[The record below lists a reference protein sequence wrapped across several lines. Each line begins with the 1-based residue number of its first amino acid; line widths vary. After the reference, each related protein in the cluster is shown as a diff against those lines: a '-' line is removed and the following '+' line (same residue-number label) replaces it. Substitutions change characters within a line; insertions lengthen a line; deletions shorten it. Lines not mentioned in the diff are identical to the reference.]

1 MATSGY
7 KGDNDDE
14 TDRRI
19 SNREIGERKKKI
31 IAKEASENP
40 FFYEKILQGTESI
53 NPMTG
58 NPRGPY
64 SYKSAVAMVRGREYK
79 GRDLIDGMENADLR
93 APQDSPFLPYENSG
107 EIVGFD
113 PNKSSSVFGKPDTP
127 PSSSDKKAGKRTK
140 KTRKSKKSR
149 KRIKSK
155 KNRKSKKNNKSRK
168 RKRISKMP
176 MELPGELKTTGG
188 FGEPGKRL
196 IPRSMTKGFYRHILQ
211 PIRRGTDR
219 VGLTHYYQQQP
230 QYQYPEEY

>member
-7 KGDNDDE
+7 DGDKNE

-19 SNREIGERKKKI
+19 SNREIFKRKKEI
-31 IAKEASENP
+31 IAKAAAEDP
-40 FFYEKILQGTESI
+40 FFHEKILEGTESI
-53 NPMTG
+53 DPLTG
-58 NPRGPY
+58 NLRGPY
-64 SYKSAVAMVRGREYK
+64 SYKSGVAMARGREYK
-79 GRDLIDGMENADLR
+79 GRDLITGMENADLR
-93 APQDSPFLPYENSG
+93 TPQDSSFLPYENSG

-127 PSSSDKKAGKRTK
+127 PSDKKAGKRTK

-176 MELPGELKTTGG
+176 MELPRELKTTGG
-188 FGEPGKRL
+188 FGEPGKRR
-196 IPRSMTKGFYRHILQ
+196 IPRSISKAIYNNILK

-219 VGLTHYYQQQP
+219 VGLTHYYQPQP
-230 QYQYPEEY
+230 QYPDQEEY

>member
-1 MATSGY
+1 MA
-7 KGDNDDE
+7 
-14 TDRRI
+14 
-19 SNREIGERKKKI
+19 
-31 IAKEASENP
+31 
-40 FFYEKILQGTESI
+40 
-53 NPMTG
+53 
-58 NPRGPY
+58 
-64 SYKSAVAMVRGREYK
+64 RGREYK
-79 GRDLIDGMENADLR
+79 GRDLITGMENADLR
-93 APQDSPFLPYENSG
+93 APPNSPFLQYENSG

-188 FGEPGKRL
+188 FGEPGKRWF
-196 IPRSMTKGFYRHILQ
+196 PRSMTKGFYKNVLQ
-211 PIRRGTDR
+211 PTYRATDR
-219 VGLTHYYQQQP
+219 IGLTNHYQPQP
-230 QYQYPEEY
+230 QYPDQEEY

>member
-7 KGDNDDE
+7 EGDNDE

-19 SNREIGERKKKI
+19 SNREIVNRKKKI

-40 FFYEKILQGTESI
+40 FFHEKILEGTESI
-53 NPMTG
+53 DPLTG
-58 NPRGPY
+58 NLRGPY
-64 SYKSAVAMVRGREYK
+64 SYKSGVAMAREREYE
-79 GRDLIDGMENADLR
+79 GRDLITGMENADLR
-93 APQDSPFLPYENSG
+93 APPNSPFLQYENSG

-127 PSSSDKKAGKRTK
+127 PSSSRPDKKGGKRTK

-188 FGEPGKRL
+188 R
-196 IPRSMTKGFYRHILQ
+196 IAPRWLTKGVYKRVIQPTYRA
-211 PIRRGTDR
+211 TDSM
-219 VGLTHYYQQQP
+219 GLTHHYQPQP
-230 QYQYPEEY
+230 QY

>member
-7 KGDNDDE
+7 EGDNDE

-31 IAKEASENP
+31 IAKEA
-40 FFYEKILQGTESI
+40 
-53 NPMTG
+53 
-58 NPRGPY
+58 
-64 SYKSAVAMVRGREYK
+64 
-79 GRDLIDGMENADLR
+79 
-93 APQDSPFLPYENSG
+93 
-107 EIVGFD
+107 
-113 PNKSSSVFGKPDTP
+113 
-127 PSSSDKKAGKRTK
+127 KRTK

-188 FGEPGKRL
+188 FGEPGKRW
-196 IPRSMTKGFYRHILQ
+196 IPRSMTKGFYRNILQ

>member
-7 KGDNDDE
+7 KDADADGRERVN
-14 TDRRI
+14 
-19 SNREIGERKKKI
+19 NRVIRDRKKEI
-31 IAKEASENP
+31 IANAAKENP
-40 FFYEKILQGTESI
+40 FLYEDIRGDTESI
-53 NPMTG
+53 SAMTG

-64 SYKSAVAMVRGREYK
+64 GNNSLVAKARGIIPYE
-79 GRDLIDGMENADLR
+79 GMDLIDGMENADLR
-93 APQDSPFLPYENSG
+93 APQDSSFLPYENSG
-107 EIVGFD
+107 EIAGFD

-127 PSSSDKKAGKRTK
+127 PSDKKAGKRTK

-176 MELPGELKTTGG
+176 MELPRELKTTGG
-188 FGEPGKRL
+188 FGEPGKRR
-196 IPRSMTKGFYRHILQ
+196 IPRSISKAIYNNILK

-219 VGLTHYYQQQP
+219 VGLTHYYQPQP
-230 QYQYPEEY
+230 QYPDQEEY

>member
-1 MATSGY
+1 
-7 KGDNDDE
+7 
-14 TDRRI
+14 
-19 SNREIGERKKKI
+19 
-31 IAKEASENP
+31 
-40 FFYEKILQGTESI
+40 
-53 NPMTG
+53 MTG

-79 GRDLIDGMENADLR
+79 GRDLIDGMKNADLR

-127 PSSSDKKAGKRTK
+127 PSSSRPDKKAGKRTK

-176 MELPGELKTTGG
+176 MELPRELKTTGG
-188 FGEPGKRL
+188 FVNL
-196 IPRSMTKGFYRHILQ
+196 VSVGFQGRFQKQFTI
-211 PIRRGTDR
+211 TF
-219 VGLTHYYQQQP
+219 
-230 QYQYPEEY
+230 